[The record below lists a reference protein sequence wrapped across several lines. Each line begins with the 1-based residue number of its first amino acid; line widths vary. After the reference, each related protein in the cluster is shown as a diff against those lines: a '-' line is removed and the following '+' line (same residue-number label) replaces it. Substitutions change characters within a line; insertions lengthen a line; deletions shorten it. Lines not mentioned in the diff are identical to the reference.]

1 MPSRREMIRMSDAE
15 VAAYLAGQRRII
27 LATNGDDGM
36 PLPLPMNFAMDDEGR
51 FLISSFRKTRKV
63 RNLERDPRAT
73 LLVESG
79 ERYHELKS
87 VVAWCRV
94 EIVAD
99 PEEVRALMAVMRRG
113 EPLAATMGAEAAA
126 QVEASIA
133 KRVVLRC
140 TPYRLISWDHAKLG
154 DRY

>member
-1 MPSRREMIRMSDAE
+1 MPSRRDLIRMSDEE
-15 VAAYLAGQRRII
+15 VSAYLAGQRRII
-27 LATNGDDGM
+27 LVTNGADGM
-36 PLPLPMNFAMDDEGR
+36 AHPLPMNFGMDDEGR
-51 FLISSFRKTRKV
+51 FLISSFRKTQKV

-79 ERYHELKS
+79 EEYQELKS
-87 VVAWCRV
+87 VVAWCNC
-94 EIVAD
+94 EIIDD
-99 PEEVRALMAVMRRG
+99 PAEVRALMSVMRDG
-113 EPLAATMGAEAAA
+113 EPLTATMSAQAAE

-133 KRVVLRC
+133 KRVILRF

>member
-1 MPSRREMIRMSDAE
+1 MPSRRDLIRMTDDE
-15 VAAYLAGQRRII
+15 VRTYLAGQRRII
-27 LATNGDDGM
+27 LVTNGADGM
-36 PLPLPMNFAMDDEGR
+36 PHPLPMNFGMDGEGR
-51 FLISSFRKTRKV
+51 FLISSFRKTQKV

-79 ERYHELKS
+79 EKYQELKS
-87 VVAWCRV
+87 VVAWCDV
-94 EIVAD
+94 EIVDD
-99 PEEVRALMAVMRRG
+99 PAEVRALMGVMRDG
-113 EPLAATMGAEAAA
+113 EPLTATMSEQAAA

-133 KRVVLRC
+133 KRVILRF

>member
-1 MPSRREMIRMSDAE
+1 MPSRRDLIRMTDAE
-15 VAAYLAGQRRII
+15 VSAYLAGQRRII
-27 LATNGDDGM
+27 LVTNGADGM
-36 PLPLPMNFAMDDEGR
+36 PLPLPMNFGMDDEGR
-51 FLISSFRKTRKV
+51 FLISSFRKTQKV

-79 ERYHELKS
+79 DHYHELKS
-87 VVAWCRV
+87 VVAWCDA
-94 EIVAD
+94 EIIDDAAQ
-99 PEEVRALMAVMRRG
+99 VRALMAVMRRG
-113 EPLAATMGAEAAA
+113 EPLSATMGEQAAA

-133 KRVVLRC
+133 KRVILRF

>member
-1 MPSRREMIRMSDAE
+1 MPSRRDLIRMSDEE
-15 VAAYLAGQRRII
+15 VRAYLASQRRII
-27 LATNGDDGM
+27 LVTNGADGM
-36 PLPLPMNFAMDDEGR
+36 PHPLPMNFGMDGDGR
-51 FLISSFRKTRKV
+51 FLISSFRKTQKV

-79 ERYHELKS
+79 ETYQELKS
-87 VVAWCRV
+87 VVAWCNV
-94 EIVAD
+94 EIIDD
-99 PEEVRALMAVMRRG
+99 PAQVRALMSVMRDG
-113 EPLAATMGAEAAA
+113 EPLTAMMSEQAAE

-133 KRVVLRC
+133 KRVILRF